1 MTKTIPR
8 DPVICVSFINAQL
21 RDFYPDL
28 DELCKAFG
36 VDRGELEQRLN
47 KADYFYK
54 EELNQFR

>member
-28 DELCKAFG
+28 DELCHAFSA
-36 VDRGELEQRLN
+36 DRKELEERLN
-47 KADYFYK
+47 QADYFYIQ
-54 EELNQFR
+54 ELNQFR